1 MDRKKYKK
9 LKYSDIITTE
19 NGRYFLILRS
29 ESNKKILTPLQIS
42 LGQIKIIRSIIG
54 NNYDR
59 NDIYFQLKKEKY
71 FKNFRS
77 LFIKNKDS
85 GELENIDKKKENIEI
100 LDGIIIALDNKLP
113 IYTGNNMLLNGIY
126 EYFDDFM
133 DYDDIFDEDNL
144 M

>member
-85 GELENIDKKKENIEI
+85 GELENIDKRKENIEI